1 MVWNNWIS
9 TLKNLD
15 IKLIY
20 FTNIDS
26 KWIIDLNVKCNTIK
40 LLKYNIEENLEDLG
54 FGDNFLINIKV

>member
-26 KWIIDLNVKCNTIK
+26 KWIIDLNVKCKTIK